1 MKWIKKFENIEDQIP
16 DRFDEDKIDEYFQEL
31 MDKWDIE
38 IEYDDESY
46 SDAYSDILGIEIKIG
61 EELWDKFPRLQRMS
75 KQMETVTSYQNIE
88 TYIKF
93 MSDLKKCIDHLIS
106 SSEGDYECNDIVQS
120 EYSKLIIMIS

>member
-61 EELWDKFPRLQRMS
+61 EKLWDKFPRLQRMS